1 MIYLKFLTEYYA
13 LNKLVS
19 SQITTYFKIQRHLEK
34 KLQVLKVFFLLQKIS
49 LIVSTT
55 YLLIEIS
62 YSLFVMRRKGKGF

>member
-62 YSLFVMRRKGKGF
+62 CSQFAKKRIYKEF